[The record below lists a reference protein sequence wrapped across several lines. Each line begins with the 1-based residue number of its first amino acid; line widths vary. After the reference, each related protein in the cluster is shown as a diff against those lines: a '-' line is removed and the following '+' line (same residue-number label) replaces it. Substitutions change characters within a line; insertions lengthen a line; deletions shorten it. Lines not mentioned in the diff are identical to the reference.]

1 MVTRLR
7 RFVNIARPDRKNQCR
22 FWSRFGATQSRGSR
36 FEMGSAIPTPVAIL
50 LRLYLDGVITDN
62 DQRHRAPH
70 SLNVSRIRHDVAQVK
85 RLPRP
90 ALQNPSARL
99 KAFRKDALPCA
110 VHLGISVPKNID
122 KSSMPQYPSP
132 PSKCTLPWQSKA
144 IEQVHQRCT
153 QAA

>member
-1 MVTRLR
+1 MPLLVSLWGNT
-7 RFVNIARPDRKNQCR
+7 IARKPLRNGVSDPDTRR
-22 FWSRFGATQSRGSR
+22 
-36 FEMGSAIPTPVAIL
+36 IL

-99 KAFRKDALPCA
+99 KTFRKDALPCA

-122 KSSMPQYPSP
+122 KSSMPP
-132 PSKCTLPWQSKA
+132 PCVSKSLQ
-144 IEQVHQRCT
+144 
-153 QAA
+153 